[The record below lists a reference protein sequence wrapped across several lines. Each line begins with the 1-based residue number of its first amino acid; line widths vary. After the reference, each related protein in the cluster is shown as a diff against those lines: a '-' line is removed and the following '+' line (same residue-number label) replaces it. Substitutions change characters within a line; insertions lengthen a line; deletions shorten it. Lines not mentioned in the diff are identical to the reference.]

1 MDALT
6 NPLKPSPTGSS
17 SGPSSGSSSGDIAG
31 LLGPGIVSLG
41 PGGAVRFADERALEL
56 LGCEDGFELERLW
69 AELGPRL
76 ESAGLS
82 WNGAGGATRWAVLD
96 LPVQQAD
103 PEPAAEAANALA
115 LQASPSASPRRLA
128 FDLRRDPEGG
138 GVLLVQD
145 AGTLAGLETDLR
157 LTSQMRS
164 VSQISP
170 AVAHDLRAPINAM
183 VFNIEILKE
192 MIASGRATDPNN
204 RDKLL
209 RYTTVLKEELSR
221 LHRGLET
228 FLAYISPRSD
238 KNETFDLRELAEELA
253 ALLVAPAR
261 KQQVQVKAEL
271 PEQPA
276 MAEGNRYL
284 LRQALLHVALAALA
298 GVPKQGMLYVRLE
311 PANGRARLRVYGAAG
326 PDSPAAPETPPA
338 PAVPEAP
345 APGFDLRFSPGGSV
359 AQLWVARAI
368 LAAHGGEARV
378 SGPAGDAEAGGP
390 RAYEVELTLL
400 GNSSIEEGV
409 R

>member
-6 NPLKPSPTGSS
+6 NTPKPQLPGSPPG
-17 SGPSSGSSSGDIAG
+17 GDLAG

-56 LGCEDGFELERLW
+56 LGCSDGFELERLW

-82 WNGAGGATRWAVLD
+82 WNGAGGTARWAVLD
-96 LPVQQAD
+96 LPVQAD
-103 PEPAAEAANALA
+103 PEPAAEAANALTSP
-115 LQASPSASPRRLA
+115 ASLAAPSASPRRLT

-271 PEQPA
+271 PETPA
-276 MAEGNRYL
+276 TAEGNRYL
-284 LRQALLHVALAALA
+284 LRQALLHLALAALA
-298 GVPKQGMLYVRLE
+298 GVPKQGMLYVQLQ
-311 PANGRARLRVYGAAG
+311 PADGRARMRVYGAAG
-326 PDSPAAPETPPA
+326 EDSPAAPETPA
-338 PAVPEAP
+338 AP
-345 APGFDLRFSPGGSV
+345 APGFDLRFSPGGAV
-359 AQLWVARAI
+359 AQLWVARGI
-368 LAAHGGEARV
+368 LAAHGGDARV

-400 GNSSIEEGV
+400 RNPSIEKKE
-409 R
+409 

>member
-6 NPLKPSPTGSS
+6 NSLKPAP
-17 SGPSSGSSSGDIAG
+17 PDDLAG
-31 LLGPGIVSLG
+31 LLGPGVVSLG
-41 PGGAVRFADERALEL
+41 PGGMVRFADQRALEL
-56 LGCEDGFELERLW
+56 LGCADGFELERLW

-82 WNGAGGATRWAVLD
+82 WNGAGSAAHWAVLD
-96 LPVQQAD
+96 LPV
-103 PEPAAEAANALA
+103 PGEPAPA
-115 LQASPSASPRRLA
+115 RRLA
-128 FDLRRDPEGG
+128 FDLRRDPQGG

-145 AGTLAGLETDLR
+145 SGTLTGLETDLR

-164 VSQISP
+164 VAQISP

-238 KNETFDLRELAEELA
+238 KYETLDLRELAEELA

-261 KQQVQVKAEL
+261 KQQVQVKAEVPEL
-271 PEQPA
+271 PA
-276 MAEGNRYL
+276 ATEGNRFL
-284 LRQALLHVALAALA
+284 LRQALLHLSLAALA
-298 GVPKQGMLYVRLE
+298 GVPKQGSLHVQLE
-311 PANGRARLRVYGAAG
+311 TSDGRARLRVYGMAG
-326 PDSPAAPETPPA
+326 ADSPAQAETPETP
-338 PAVPEAP
+338 EAEV
-345 APGFDLRFSPGGSV
+345 PGFDLRFSPNGAV

-378 SGPAGDAEAGGP
+378 SGPAGAAGAGGP

-400 GNSSIEEGV
+400 GNSSIEKKE
-409 R
+409 